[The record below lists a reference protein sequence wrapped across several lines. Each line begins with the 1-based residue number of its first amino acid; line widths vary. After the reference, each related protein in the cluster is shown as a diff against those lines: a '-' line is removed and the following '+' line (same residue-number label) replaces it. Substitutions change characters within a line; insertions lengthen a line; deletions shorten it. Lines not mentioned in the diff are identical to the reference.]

1 MDILK
6 TIKDSNILID
16 NDIRI
21 EEATFKKISKS
32 ISVYFVLK
40 NTVDLVTYLKL
51 KKLIDNEFKKYVF
64 NNLKYLL
71 DMKMII

>member
-51 KKLIDNEFKKYVF
+51 KKLIDNEFKK
-64 NNLKYLL
+64 
-71 DMKMII
+71 